1 MWVRS
6 KIHQEL
12 RKSISLLG
20 HWVDILV
27 CWTKRKLLLVH
38 QREHQQAEEV
48 FDEVWLLNHC
58 CTGQADETEPW
69 AWGETNY
76 KQVKSSK
83 GSTSLILREPNGIS
97 SSHRDVVVKETQPG
111 QKEINCFFFYVIHK
125 KICNT
130 VGLSDTEMSGSKVVA
145 LLKELCCN
153 GCSNFLMPCCVG
165 WSADVDYDYLWAQLA
180 SQTDNDVS
188 VDIIN
193 LWTYHTTGY

>member
-1 MWVRS
+1 MSYWYLPPFTQMGWLSGKGVDFTGRRDFLLKVSLCAENFQMWVRS

-83 GSTSLILREPNGIS
+83 GSTSLILREPHGIS

-111 QKEINCFFFYVIHK
+111 QKEINCFF
-125 KICNT
+125 
-130 VGLSDTEMSGSKVVA
+130 
-145 LLKELCCN
+145 LCY
-153 GCSNFLMPCCVG
+153 S
-165 WSADVDYDYLWAQLA
+165 
-180 SQTDNDVS
+180 
-188 VDIIN
+188 
-193 LWTYHTTGY
+193 